1 MDGEAEIGV
10 DCGRRSTGLGDRV
23 VQRVPCTSSL
33 RTSVARH
40 RAPLFLLAGALGDDS
55 FASGPYLLP
64 AVAAGLYL
72 LGSVPL
78 LLGRSWTWRFLAFFF
93 ALLLFGNVVFF
104 VFTWNQGVEFQGA
117 AYTWIVLSLHVLCAV
132 LAGAA
137 LFVAWRRAT
146 HASLVSVHIALFC
159 WLSWVA
165 FPWLGEMP

>member
-1 MDGEAEIGV
+1 MAKQ
-10 DCGRRSTGLGDRV
+10 RSALIAV
-23 VQRVPCTSSL
+23 AALPVSAIAWFSAFLAPHPFAPASL
-33 RTSVARH
+33 AIVLPS
-40 RAPLFLLAGALGDDS
+40 FLLAGALGDDS

-117 AYTWIVLSLHVLCAV
+117 AYTWIVLSLNVLCAV

-159 WLSWVA
+159 WLS
-165 FPWLGEMP
+165 